1 MKRIKTVNNTKQKL
15 KREIRDKR
23 MESEQLETKARQL
36 QNNVEQRQQIVNLKS
51 NTRTD
56 NDADPSKKIK
66 EIAHKRKLLDIAK

>member
-36 QNNVEQRQQIVNLKS
+36 QNNVEQR
-51 NTRTD
+51 
-56 NDADPSKKIK
+56 
-66 EIAHKRKLLDIAK
+66 